1 MAEPR
6 IALYERLP
14 EIYRIRDEEQYPKG
28 QLKAYLSLVEATF
41 GAIAYDV
48 EGLYHDL
55 FIETCDDWVV
65 PYIGDLL
72 GSSHLAGDL
81 WTLRADVADTI
92 ALRRRKGTLSA
103 IELLAYDLTG
113 WGVHSVELLANMAWQ
128 QNLNHQRPDA
138 GGLPPYGQQGV
149 SRFTPVRGGTAAIRD
164 PAMLSLLGTPFDPFA
179 HLADVKPADD
189 DRLHVNLPN
198 LAIFLWRMEAYRID
212 ISPPVGRGTT
222 TVSGPTGDEAGFVAR
237 FDVHP
242 LGRPVRLFNTARF
255 APELAVPR
263 LSELDH
269 APGPMLRARLT
280 SDDPAGNPAAYVE
293 VETYDP
299 GDPTLADLD
308 VGDPGLQLHV
318 PDAVFD
324 GDTWRFRGANLC
336 AWETGLALRLR
347 NREVAID
354 PVIGRLAIGVATQ
367 PEADALLADL
377 LLTYAYG
384 AVGPVGA
391 HPISR
396 EAAPTEWLGEATE
409 LRTVDFHQNSSG
421 LQQALD
427 GIENAVTPI
436 VVEIQDSMVHDLDLS
451 AISAVLIEDGGPNL
465 RLNRSL
471 VIRAASGQRPILR
484 LAQPLRFRPT
494 NVVGTNAAEQD
505 QFDAVMDRLG
515 VRLEGL
521 TLVAGFAGDD
531 PLIARAALNSL
542 EILDATLDP
551 GGFEQLDGNRA
562 PSRRALRLKE
572 PYGFADPQAEL
583 HFDQTP
589 EVHIQRSILGASII
603 DEGYSLFLTD
613 SILDAG
619 SGPEQAPS
627 ANFALSGGDDPAT
640 GWSPPTKVQ
649 AVTFFGRVRAER
661 MSGAGGVWT
670 DLLEVLD
677 NQHGCLKYS
686 YFSGLGDRLPQNH
699 ACVRGTEA
707 RLRFTDEAFGAPAY
721 AQIARRSDRRI
732 RERGPH
738 DDEMG
743 AYGFLREAHKWK
755 NLTIRLREFS
765 VVGIRSLLVPVT

>member
-6 IALYERLP
+6 VALYERLP

-28 QLKAYLSLVEATF
+28 QLKAYLFLVEAAF
-41 GAIAYDV
+41 GAIDYDI
-48 EGLYHDL
+48 EELYHNV

-72 GSSHLAGDL
+72 GSSHLAGDP
-81 WTLRADVADTI
+81 WTLRADIADTI

-113 WGVHSVELLANMAWQ
+113 WGAHSVELMDNMAWQ

-138 GGLPPYGQQGV
+138 GGLPPYGQPGV
-149 SRFTPVRGGTAAIRD
+149 TRFTPIRGGTAVIRD
-164 PAMLSLLGTPFDPFA
+164 PAMLSLIGTPFDPFA

-189 DRLHVNLPN
+189 DRVHINLPN
-198 LAIFLWRMEAYRID
+198 LAIFLWRLEAYRID
-212 ISPPVGRGTT
+212 VSPPVSRGTQA
-222 TVSGPTGDEAGFVAR
+222 VASPTGDDAAFLAR
-237 FDVHP
+237 FDIHP

-255 APELAVPR
+255 EPELTVPR
-263 LSELDH
+263 LGELDH
-269 APGPMLRARLT
+269 APGPMLRARLI
-280 SDDPAGNPAAYVE
+280 SDDPAGNPSAYVE

-308 VGDPGLQLHV
+308 VGDAGLQLHM
-318 PDAVFD
+318 PDAVFG

-347 NREVAID
+347 NREVAVD
-354 PVIGRLAIGVATQ
+354 PMIGRLAIGVATQ
-367 PEADALLADL
+367 AEADALVADL
-377 LLTYAYG
+377 LLTYANG

-391 HPISR
+391 HPVSR
-396 EAAPTEWLGEATE
+396 VSAPSEWLGEATE
-409 LRTVDFHQNSSG
+409 LRTVDFHQNAAG

-427 GIENAVTPI
+427 AIENAPKPI

-451 AISAVLIEDGGPNL
+451 AITAVLNEDGGPNL

-471 VIRAASGQRPILR
+471 IIRAASGRRPIIR

-494 NVVGTNAAEQD
+494 NVVGANAAQQD
-505 QFDAVMDRLG
+505 QFNAVMDRLG

-521 TLVAGFAGDD
+521 TLVAGFAGGD

-542 EILDATLDP
+542 EILDTTLDP
-551 GGFEQLDGNRA
+551 GGYEQLDGSRA
-562 PSRRALRLKE
+562 AIRRALRLKE

-583 HFDQTP
+583 HFAQSP
-589 EVHIQRSILGASII
+589 EIHIQRSIIGPAII
-603 DEGYSLFLTD
+603 DQGYSLFLTD

-619 SGPEQAPS
+619 SGPDEAPS
-627 ANFALSGGDDPAT
+627 ANFALSGSDDPAT
-640 GWSPPTKVQ
+640 GRGPPTKVQ
-649 AVTFFGRVRAER
+649 AATFFGRVRVER
-661 MSGAGGVWT
+661 ISGAGGIWT

-677 NQHGCLKYS
+677 HQHGCLKYS

-699 ACVRGTEA
+699 ACVRGTQA
-707 RLRFTDEAFGAPAY
+707 RLRFTSEAFGAPAY
-721 AQIARRSDRRI
+721 AQIARPSDRRI
-732 RERGPH
+732 RERGPR
-738 DDEMG
+738 DDGMG
-743 AYGFLREAHKWK
+743 AWGFLREAHKWK
-755 NLTIRLREFS
+755 NLAIRLREFS